1 MGHTIPSSATTT
13 LPIPHPVTIAA
24 RQGRT
29 PSDRDQKGDGC
40 LDVTGWILGTYMH
53 GMFDTGRV
61 RSTILSAVLARRAET
76 LTPPQSWGTISR
88 IESDLDRLGTEP
100 QAIGESTRIREIVG
114 L

>member
-13 LPIPHPVTIAA
+13 LPVPHPFTIAA

-29 PSDRDQKGDGC
+29 PSDRDQTGDGC
-40 LDVTGWILGTYMH
+40 VDVTGWILGTYMH
-53 GMFDTGRV
+53 RIFHTGRV
-61 RSTILSAVLARRAET
+61 RRAILSAVLASRAET

-88 IESDLDRLGTEP
+88 IKSELDRLGTEA
-100 QAIGESTRIREIVG
+100 QAIVDSTRIREIVG